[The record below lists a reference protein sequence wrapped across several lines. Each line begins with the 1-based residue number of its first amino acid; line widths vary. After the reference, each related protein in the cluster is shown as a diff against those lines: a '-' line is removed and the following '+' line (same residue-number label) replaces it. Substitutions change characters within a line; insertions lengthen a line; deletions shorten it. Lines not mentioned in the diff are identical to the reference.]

1 MKKIALIESSNILML
16 RIEKLLK
23 QYHLEIHPLK
33 PTEGVVS
40 SVHLYI
46 NDTDLLVLDL
56 DTFPYDAFD
65 FIKNIHKHKKNQ
77 EYPIT
82 LITSKITKSD
92 LIKYATIGITD
103 IITKP
108 FNNYEF
114 MAKILKYTS
123 APTYE
128 ETKPEKKQ
136 PLQANILVWDDSLS
150 VHDDTIDQEHQMIIE
165 KFSALYNYM
174 KQGLGHDYYHELL
187 DFLQYYVETHFEHE
201 EIYQEQIQYPN
212 RMKHK
217 VSHQNFINQIETII
231 KDGQDK
237 TVTNDDLI
245 KISLFLKNWLV
256 HHILTED
263 TKISE
268 FSQK

>member
-16 RIEKLLK
+16 RIEKLVK
-23 QYHLEIHPLK
+23 QYQLKVHAIK
-33 PTEGVVS
+33 PTEGITNNI
-40 SVHLYI
+40 HLYLK
-46 NDTDLLVLDL
+46 DTELLILDL
-56 DTFPYDAFD
+56 DTFPYDAFNL
-65 FIKNIHKHKKNQ
+65 IKNIHKYKKDQ

-82 LITSKITKSD
+82 IIASKITKSD
-92 LIKYATIGITD
+92 LIQYTSIGITD
-103 IITKP
+103 IVTKP
-108 FNNYEF
+108 FINYEF

-128 ETKPEKKQ
+128 ETKPEKRQ
-136 PLQANILVWDDSLS
+136 PLQVNILVWDDSLS
-150 VHDDTIDQEHQMIIE
+150 VRDDTIDQEHQMIIE
-165 KFSALYNYM
+165 KFSVLYNYM
-174 KQGLGHDYYHELL
+174 KQGLGHNYYHELL
-187 DFLQYYVETHFEHE
+187 DFLQYYIETHFEHE
-201 EIYQEQIQYPN
+201 ETYQESILYPL
-212 RMKHK
+212 RLEHK
-217 VSHQNFINQIETII
+217 KLHQNFIEQVQSII
-231 KDGQDK
+231 REGQNK